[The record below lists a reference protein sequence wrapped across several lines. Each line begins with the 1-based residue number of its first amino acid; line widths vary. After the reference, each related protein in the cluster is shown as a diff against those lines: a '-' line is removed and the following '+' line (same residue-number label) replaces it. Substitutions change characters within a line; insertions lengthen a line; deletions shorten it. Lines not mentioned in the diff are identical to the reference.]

1 MTEAVTR
8 QAAVKVTVV
17 KVAVVGV
24 ATEVG
29 KTWVTTRVLDDLRS
43 SGLEVAAR
51 KPAQSFDEADRGT
64 TDAELL
70 AAATGEEPTT
80 VCPPHRWY
88 PVPMAPPMAAEFLG
102 LLPFTVADLVEE
114 IARSATADVVMIETA
129 GGVRSPIAD
138 DGDCVEFVRRIEPDL
153 VLLVADAGLGTIN
166 SVRLSV
172 EAFGDVR
179 PLVFLNRSD
188 PADDLHRRNWRWLA
202 ERDGLTVVTDIASV
216 SEWVRAA
223 LR

>member
-1 MTEAVTR
+1 MTGAPAR
-8 QAAVKVTVV
+8 RAV

-43 SGLEVAAR
+43 SGLDVAAR
-51 KPAQSFDEADRGT
+51 KPAQSYDEADRGA

-88 PVPMAPPMAAEFLG
+88 PIPMAPPMAAERLG
-102 LLPFTVADLVEE
+102 RAPFTVADLAEE
-114 IARSATADVVMIETA
+114 TDSSATAGVVMVETA

-138 DGDCVEFVRRIEPDL
+138 DGDCVDFVRRIEPDL
-153 VLLVADAGLGTIN
+153 VLLVGDAGLGTIN

-172 EAFGDVR
+172 EALRDVR
-179 PLVFLNRSD
+179 PLVFLNRYD
-188 PADDLHRRNWRWLA
+188 PADDLHRRNRHWLV
-202 ERDGLTVVTDIASV
+202 ERDGLTVLTDIVSV
-216 SEWVRAA
+216 ADWIRAA
-223 LR
+223 SG